1 MGLTTEAINNLI
13 NIKESYKASDVLMKL
28 LFNKEEREQLFKEFI
43 KLEKD
48 MSYDWFHAYFQE
60 EHADRK
66 VKKQDFTPNSVSE
79 VLSKLVG
86 ESSSTLDV
94 AAGTGGITIQK
105 WLLDKRSVKFFD
117 YKPSM
122 FFYSCEELADRAIPF
137 LLFNLAIRGMNAT
150 VVHGDVLSREVKQ
163 VYYLQNTKDDF
174 LAFSDINIM
183 PHNKTVEQEF
193 NIKKWVEE
201 PIAYIESPKIEVAPS
216 QEVLF

>member
-1 MGLTTEAINNLI
+1 MALTTEVINSLI
-13 NIKESYKASDVLMKL
+13 NIKESYKASDALMKL
-28 LFNKEEREQLFKEFI
+28 LFNKEGREQLFKEFI
-43 KLEKD
+43 KIEKD

-86 ESSSTLDV
+86 DSSSTLDV

-122 FFYSCEELADRAIPF
+122 FFYSCEELADRAVPF

-201 PIAYIESPKIEVAPS
+201 PITYIESPKIEVAPS

>member
-1 MGLTTEAINNLI
+1 MALTTEVINSLI
-13 NIKESYKASDVLMKL
+13 NIKESYKASDALMKL
-28 LFNKEEREQLFKEFI
+28 LFNKEGREQLFKEFI
-43 KLEKD
+43 KIEKD

-86 ESSSTLDV
+86 DSSSTLDV

-137 LLFNLAIRGMNAT
+137 LVFNLAIRGMNAT

-174 LAFSDINIM
+174 LSFSDINIM

-201 PIAYIESPKIEVAPS
+201 PIAYIESPKIEVVPS